1 MLLDLPAETVQ
12 TITQTAQHQ
21 GVTVAELLNQTF
33 YQQPKTPLAERI
45 HQRFQNLYDDNN
57 EFDFETYLPQ
67 RNQYPKGLDL

>member
-21 GVTVAELLNQTF
+21 DVTVAELLNQTF
-33 YQQPKTPLAERI
+33 YQQTKTPLVERI
-45 HQRFQNLYDDNN
+45 HQRFQNLYD

-67 RNQYPKGLDL
+67 RNQYPKGFNL